1 MSFREVKEK
10 PMKLDTDI
18 RTDVQNE
25 LQWDPSVEHQGIGV
39 NVQEGVVTLF
49 GEAPHFADKY
59 SAEKAAKRVVGV
71 RAIANDISVNI
82 PLPGQRSD
90 TDIATAAANAMKWN
104 ASLGQCK
111 IDIVVSK
118 VCVTLSGHVHYGYQ
132 VNVAEAAVRYILGV
146 TGVVNNLTIKTS
158 VKMADVKKE
167 IEAAFLRQAVFDA
180 KDIDVKLDDSKV
192 TLKGFVASWRE
203 KDEAARAAWAAPGV
217 AKVENQLLVTY

>member
-1 MSFREVKEK
+1 
-10 PMKLDTDI
+10 MKLDTEI

-39 NVQEGVVTLF
+39 TVQSGVVTLF
-49 GEAPHFADKY
+49 GEVPHYVDKY
-59 SAEKAAKRVVGV
+59 AADKAAKRVIGV

-104 ASLGQCK
+104 ASLGQCN
-111 IDIVVSK
+111 IDIVVSNG
-118 VCVTLSGHVHYGYQ
+118 CVTLSGHVIYGYQ
-132 VNVAEAAVRYILGV
+132 VNVAETAVRYLLGV

-158 VKMADVKKE
+158 VKMTDVKAK
-167 IEAAFLRQAVFDA
+167 IEAAFQRQARFDA
-180 KDIDVKLDDSKV
+180 KDIDIKLDDSKV

-217 AKVENQLLVTY
+217 VHVENQLLVTY